1 MPQSVFC
8 QCVACRFLLKAK
20 RIFLTHAHRRPHT
33 CAQRHSHT
41 KVERVSHREILRETE
56 RQRHP
61 QHKDSQTIIIKQLL
75 RYRKTI
81 LIYVSKQYKTTHGLF
96 KPVFSSYHYFIR
108 LFSHITEGC
117 AKKKCKV
124 YDICYLRYIFM
135 NYP

>member
-8 QCVACRFLLKAK
+8 QCVACRFLPKAK
-20 RIFLTHAHRRPHT
+20 RIFLTHAHAHRRPHT

-75 RYRKTI
+75 RYKKTI
-81 LIYVSKQYKTTHGLF
+81 IYVSKQYKTTRMVYLNLYFPHIIILF
-96 KPVFSSYHYFIR
+96 VYF
-108 LFSHITEGC
+108 HISLK
-117 AKKKCKV
+117 AAQRKKMQSMIYV
-124 YDICYLRYIFM
+124 I
-135 NYP
+135 

>member
-81 LIYVSKQYKTTHGLF
+81 LIYVSKQYKHMVYLNL
-96 KPVFSSYHYFIR
+96 Y
-108 LFSHITEGC
+108 FSHIIILFVYFHISLK
-117 AKKKCKV
+117 AAQRKKCKV

>member
-75 RYRKTI
+75 RYKKTI
-81 LIYVSKQYKTTHGLF
+81 IYVSKQYKTTHMVYLNLYF
-96 KPVFSSYHYFIR
+96 PHIIIFIR

-117 AKKKCKV
+117 ANKKMQSMIYV
-124 YDICYLRYIFM
+124 I
-135 NYP
+135 